1 MNYWLVD
8 YSMKIGRNR
17 FFITI
22 LGILAILSNSNAQDT
37 IILDGFVGVP
47 QSQQIQ
53 LRWVISAGQTC
64 NGTFIER
71 SSDNLHWVN
80 IGDIPGVC
88 GSSSTP
94 VPYNFI
100 DSSPIGNSINFYR
113 LELGGQGFSPV
124 VSVPFY
130 DFTSK
135 GYVLMPNPVSG
146 TAMLYFG
153 TSETE
158 AFDISVFDISGK
170 LVQKVS
176 GNGGNSRVD
185 VSHLMPALYFF
196 IIERKGKSKVVG
208 KLVVR

>member
-1 MNYWLVD
+1 M
-8 YSMKIGRNR
+8 MKIVQNKHIVALFCALA
-17 FFITI
+17 FFIK
-22 LGILAILSNSNAQDT
+22 SNAQET

-71 SSDNLHWVN
+71 SADTLHWFN

-100 DSSPIGNSINFYR
+100 DTSPINNSMNYYR
-113 LELGGQGFSPV
+113 LELGGQGYSPV
-124 VSVPFY
+124 INVPFY
-130 DFTSK
+130 DFSSK
-135 GYVLMPNPVSG
+135 GYVLMPNPVHE

-153 TSETE
+153 TSTTET
-158 AFDISVFDISGK
+158 FDIAFFDASGK
-170 LVQKVS
+170 LVLQQSGVGGSCKVDAS
-176 GNGGNSRVD
+176 Q
-185 VSHLMPALYFF
+185 LMPAIYFF
-196 IIERKGKSKVVG
+196 VIERKGKSKVLG
-208 KLVVR
+208 KMVVR

>member
-1 MNYWLVD
+1 
-8 YSMKIGRNR
+8 MKISRNR

-22 LGILAILSNSNAQDT
+22 LGILAILSNSNAQET

-64 NGTFIER
+64 NGIFIVR
-71 SSDNLHWVN
+71 SSDNLYWVN

-100 DSSPIGNSINFYR
+100 DTSPIGNSINFYR
-113 LELGGQGFSPV
+113 LELGGQGYSPV

-130 DFTSK
+130 DFSSK
-135 GYVLMPNPVSG
+135 GYVLIPNPVHE

-153 TSETE
+153 TSTTET
-158 AFDISVFDISGK
+158 FDIAFFDASGK
-170 LVQKVS
+170 LVKQLSGVGGSCKVDAS
-176 GNGGNSRVD
+176 Q
-185 VSHLMPALYFF
+185 LMPAIYFF
-196 IIERKGKSKVVG
+196 VIERKGKSKVLG
-208 KLVVR
+208 KMVVQ

>member
-1 MNYWLVD
+1 
-8 YSMKIGRNR
+8 MKIVRNR
-17 FFITI
+17 FFIAV
-22 LGILAILSNSNAQDT
+22 LSILAILNNSNAQET

-47 QSQQIQ
+47 QNGQIQ

-71 SSDNLHWVN
+71 SSDNLHWDN

-100 DSSPIGNSINFYR
+100 DSSPVGNSINFYR
-113 LELGGQGFSPV
+113 LELGGQGYSPV

-130 DFTSK
+130 DFTST
-135 GYVLMPNPVSG
+135 GYVLMPNPVSE

-158 AFDISVFDISGK
+158 AFDISVFDLSGK
-170 LVQKVS
+170 LVQKIS
-176 GNGGNSRVD
+176 GVGGNSKLD
-185 VSHLMPALYFF
+185 VSLLMPALYFF
-196 IIERKGKSKVVG
+196 VIERKGKTRVVG